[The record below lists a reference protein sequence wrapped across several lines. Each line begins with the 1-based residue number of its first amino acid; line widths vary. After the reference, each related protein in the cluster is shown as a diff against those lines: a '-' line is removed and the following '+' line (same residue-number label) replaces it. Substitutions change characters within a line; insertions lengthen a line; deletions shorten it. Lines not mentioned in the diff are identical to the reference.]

1 VDTRSPGS
9 NYAWSNPTTTVDF
22 RNPNTFAK
30 VSADQRTSSI
40 GGQPLMNLKLQL
52 SW

>member
-1 VDTRSPGS
+1 LDFQNPFHHYALGRPDTT
-9 NYAWSNPTTTVDF
+9 AANP
-22 RNPNTFAK
+22 RNFGKIT
-30 VSADQRTSSI
+30 SDQRTSSV